1 MKGKTR
7 VCAVCGEEKPIKEFG
22 SGILIPKT
30 TCISCKNS
38 VYCLESKIIMNIKK
52 VRGKTW

>member
-7 VCAVCGEEKPIKEFG
+7 ICAVCGREKPIEEFG

-30 TCISCKNS
+30 TCLLCKNS
-38 VYCLESKIIMNIKK
+38 VQYNEEKTVTHIKK
-52 VRGKTW
+52 NKERI